1 MAQADGTILI
11 DTEIDA
17 DGMKAG
23 SKEVESAA
31 RRMANSV
38 DGLGT
43 KAKAALNK
51 QVDALIKLNRE
62 YTTQKK
68 KVDDLT
74 NSVEELRKERKPTKE
89 FAQLDK
95 DMQKASQ
102 SADKLEE
109 KIAQLN
115 AEKEKIVSAPTTS
128 KDIQKYSQ
136 ELESVRKKSND
147 VAEAAEKAFS
157 EKNKD
162 ILSKSSPD
170 TIDYLKSNDSEYQK
184 SMTELEKLGIKA
196 EELEDK
202 LEKAFS
208 AQDKLKT
215 EKISKLDN
223 EISSA
228 SQELS
233 VFNGKINDLA
243 NRMNSMEDS
252 GNAFDVDKLKK
263 AEAQLER
270 EKNKLSSMSD
280 RIKTSF
286 ASIEGTVNDYQKSL
300 LKEDGA
306 QKKAST
312 SSKKLSK
319 SLKDTGKSA
328 KTANY
333 GLGQMLKTG
342 LLMSVVFQAFSAVTN
357 AIKEGFTNLAQ
368 YSGSTNNSISMLWS
382 SLERL
387 KNSLATAF
395 APILDV
401 VAPIL
406 SKFIDM
412 LSTAASYV
420 SMFFAFLSGKSTYT
434 RAVAVQKNYA
444 TSLKD
449 TASSSG
455 KAAKAAKDNADAIK
469 DEADAAEDYLSP
481 LDDIN
486 KYTEQNA
493 KNTGGG
499 TGGSGSPGGGGGGG
513 TGSGPLFEEVPIDN
527 KFASLLD
534 TVLDKLKEIRDIF
547 MSGFWDGLGD
557 YKPLLEELK
566 KDLSSIGR
574 YLTDIFT
581 DEDVMAAAKRFATSF
596 IYNLGKIAGSF
607 AKVGLTIAVNIVGGI
622 ESYLAENI
630 GRIKNYLLAMFD
642 IGTEVLDTLGNLAAS
657 VADIFATVF
666 GSQVAQDLT
675 GDLIGIFATIFGV
688 ITQLATGLG
697 RDLLNFIA
705 QPIIE
710 NKEAI
715 KTALL
720 ETIAPIETIAQAIED
735 FVQGLADKIMALY
748 NEHLKPFIDSVV
760 EGISKIV
767 GVFLDAYNEYIAP
780 VLDSLA
786 AKFDEVLNGP
796 VGEAINSILNLI
808 GKVIDVLKLLWEE
821 VLIPFLSW
829 IVENIIPIIAPI
841 IEFLGTTVLDFFG
854 TVAEVIGGI
863 ADILSGLIDF
873 IVGVFTGDW
882 ERAFSGLKQIGEGFK
897 KAVLSIF
904 KFIENNILKP
914 FDNFLQ
920 GVFSKDWAKTF
931 GILGEPLNA
940 FFLTVKNIWN
950 SIKQVF
956 NGIITFVK
964 GVFSGNWRQAWEGVK
979 QIFSG
984 VFNSLKAIAK
994 APINGIISII
1004 NGAISGINTLIRG
1017 VNRLPF
1023 VSIPTI
1029 GKIPYLASGAVIPP
1043 NREFMAV
1050 LGDQKHGNNIE
1061 APESLIRRI
1070 VREESGGGKSRY
1082 NVSLMMGRREI
1093 TKFVLEEGK
1102 VIQSQTGRNPFELA

>member
-51 QVDALIKLNRE
+51 QVNSFIKLNQE
-62 YTTQKK
+62 YSAQLKKVDELKK
-68 KVDDLT
+68 KVAEYGNQKIPTDEYAMLDKQLNKLGADYDKLAEKQFRFLETGGKENSSAYKRMEYDLDSLDKKQDEVISNMKRLEAEGKAFT
-74 NSVEELRKERKPTKE
+74 FGSKTKQAAADMEKLAAAERKL
-89 FAQLDK
+89 A
-95 DMQKASQ
+95 DMNNRLGS
-102 SADKLEE
+102 S
-109 KIAQLN
+109 
-115 AEKEKIVSAPTTS
+115 
-128 KDIQKYSQ
+128 YS
-136 ELESVRKKSND
+136 S
-147 VAEAAEKAFS
+147 
-157 EKNKD
+157 
-162 ILSKSSPD
+162 
-170 TIDYLKSNDSEYQK
+170 
-184 SMTELEKLGIKA
+184 IKG
-196 EELEDK
+196 
-202 LEKAFS
+202 
-208 AQDKLKT
+208 Q
-215 EKISKLDN
+215 
-223 EISSA
+223 
-228 SQELS
+228 
-233 VFNGKINDLA
+233 
-243 NRMNSMEDS
+243 
-252 GNAFDVDKLKK
+252 
-263 AEAQLER
+263 
-270 EKNKLSSMSD
+270 
-280 RIKTSF
+280 
-286 ASIEGTVNDYQKSL
+286 VNDYKKSL
-300 LKEDGA
+300 LNADA
-306 QKKAST
+306 
-312 SSKKLSK
+312 SSKRLSK

-328 KTANY
+328 RSAQF
-333 GLGQMLKTG
+333 GLGKMLGTSI
-342 LLMSVVFQAFSAVTN
+342 LFSFAFQAINAVMTG
-357 AIKEGFTNLAQ
+357 IKDGFDNLVQ
-368 YSGSTNNSISMLWS
+368 YSGTTNSSISMLWS

-395 APILDV
+395 APILNV

-622 ESYLAENI
+622 ESYLSENI

-675 GDLIGIFATIFGV
+675 GDLIGIFATIFGA

-705 QPIIE
+705 QSIIE

-720 ETIAPIETIAQAIED
+720 ETIAPIEIIAQAIED

-940 FFLTVKNIWN
+940 FFSTVKNIWN